1 MRLETVLRRLLGRPD
16 PLPPP
21 DGLVGLS
28 TPSIYRAIIRAIDRA
43 THGQLT
49 GDYLDVG
56 SGIGELLGLVKAR
69 YPVSG
74 FACDYTGDLMR
85 LPNQAV
91 EIVDLNHEPLPY
103 SDNRFALVTCAE
115 TIEHLEHYR
124 ETIREIYRVL
134 SSGGIAIIT
143 TPNILNLRSRLR
155 YLTFGFASL
164 FGPLAVGEKDK
175 HSPTG
180 HINPTGWTYL
190 AHALLDAGFVD
201 LQLDVDKYQRRSLI
215 SLFLLYVPLQIGGWF
230 AYRREQKRFSTID
243 AQNDP
248 ILRQINSH
256 DILLGRTL
264 IVTARKKS

>member
-1 MRLETVLRRLLGRPD
+1 MRLETVLRWLLGQPE

-28 TPSIYRAIIRAIDRA
+28 TPSIYRAIGRAIEHA
-43 THGQLT
+43 TNGRLT

-56 SGIGELLGLVKAR
+56 SGIGELLSLVKSR
-69 YPVSG
+69 YQVNC
-74 FACDYTGDLMR
+74 FACDYTRDLMH
-85 LPNQAV
+85 LPNQTV
-91 EIVDLNHEPLPY
+91 EIVDLNHDPLPY
-103 SDNRFALVTCAE
+103 PDNRFALVTCAE

-124 ETIREIYRVL
+124 ETIREIHRVL
-134 SSGGIAIIT
+134 KPGGIAILT

-180 HINPTGWTYL
+180 HINPVGWTYL
-190 AHALLDAGFVD
+190 AHALLDAGFAD
-201 LQLDVDKYQRRSLI
+201 LQLSVDKYQRRSLI
-215 SLFLLYVPLQIGGWF
+215 SLFFLYIPLQISGWC
-230 AYRREQKRFSTID
+230 AYRRELKRFSTID
-243 AQNDP
+243 AQNDR
-248 ILRQINSH
+248 IVRKINSC

-264 IVTARKKS
+264 IVAARKKS